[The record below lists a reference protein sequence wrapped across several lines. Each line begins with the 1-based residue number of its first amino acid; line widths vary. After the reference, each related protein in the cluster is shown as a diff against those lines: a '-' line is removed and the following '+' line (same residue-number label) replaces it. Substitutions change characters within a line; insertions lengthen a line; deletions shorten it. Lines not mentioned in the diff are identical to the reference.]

1 MRYGWRARLGH
12 IAPAILDTSGEE
24 IRKLLPDGV
33 LHVGL
38 TISEPIQT
46 LGTEQAASA
55 FARMVDAGKKLAAEK
70 VDVLICGGAPV
81 ALSKGPSGD
90 AELAELLLRET
101 QLPVV
106 TANGSVIDAL
116 RLLGARSVLAVSP
129 FIEARNQEIRAFLEA
144 SGFTVP
150 ATKGLGLVKN
160 IDFASQSPE
169 AAFQLA
175 RGLARDYPEAD
186 AIYIACPRWPSVDI
200 IAPLEADTGKWVVA
214 APAAMVWGA
223 LRSLQIMDCRAGFGR
238 LMERLRCGGPS
249 PARD

>member
-90 AELAELLLRET
+90 AELAELLRRET

-106 TANGSVIDAL
+106 TANGSVVDAL

-169 AAFQLA
+169 AAFQLG

-200 IAPLEADTGKWVVA
+200 IAPLEADTGKLVVA

-223 LRSLQIMDCRAGFGR
+223 LRCLRIMDCRAGFGR
-238 LMERLRCGGPS
+238 LMESLRCGGPS
-249 PARD
+249 SARD